1 MWPRSPQVP
10 HPLVGQRCP
19 RPSFWAQWMQ
29 ALLLQAFWAHV
40 AESIRRRALQ
50 SSEAWPALQ
59 ECTAH
64 PGEEE
69 EEEEG
74 A

>member
-1 MWPRSPQVP
+1 
-10 HPLVGQRCP
+10 
-19 RPSFWAQWMQ
+19 MQ

-40 AESIRRRALQ
+40 AESMRRRALQ
-50 SSEAWPALQ
+50 SSEACPALQ